1 MSWVSFRICDFFLV
15 AKGGS
20 SHQDPGPSVWGS
32 GFTAASARKGVVL
45 GVKVSPGEQ
54 LSPSVGSLVDCGQRK
69 APQRQQHGSHCGP
82 GLASAARVAAQC
94 RLLWEEEGEEEGV

>member
-1 MSWVSFRICDFFLV
+1 M
-15 AKGGS
+15 G
-20 SHQDPGPSVWGS
+20 DPGRSVWVL
-32 GFTAASARKGVVL
+32 GFTAAGARIGIVL

-54 LSPSVGSLVDCGQRK
+54 HSPPVGSLVDCSQRK

-94 RLLWEEEGEEEGV
+94 RLLFEGEGKGKGKRWGGEFMSIGTPG